1 MKVIYWLQ
9 IFIAP
14 LLLFGLIALFTYSN
28 NKNLAIALLI
38 FGFVLGIFI
47 AEFIRRKYGLGKFF
61 GRLYSNEQDNSDTK

>member
-14 LLLFGLIALFTYSN
+14 VLLFGLIALFTYSN
-28 NKNLAIALLI
+28 NKTLTIALLI
-38 FGFVLGIFI
+38 FGFVLGIFL

-61 GRLYSNEQDNSDTK
+61 ARLYSNEQDNPDAK